1 MTDEIRFSIEV
12 REDAERQSPGR
23 IVGELLTYGQR
34 AKDRP
39 ELFERG
45 ALKWPEG
52 GVILNRQH
60 NRKAPIMRFSPTLD
74 GDRLTIDAPLPNT
87 QAGRDAAEE
96 VRAGLFKGLSVEFKA
111 VKQTMAGGVR
121 RIREAVLGGAGLVDS
136 GAYDTT
142 VEVRHGADS
151 DARRVLTWL

>member
-1 MTDEIRFSIEV
+1 MRDELRFAIEV

-23 IVGELLTYGQR
+23 IVGELVTYGQR

-39 ELFERG
+39 ELFESG
-45 ALKWPEG
+45 ALTWPEG

-60 NRKAPIMRFSPTLD
+60 NRKAPIMRFSPKLD

-96 VRAGLFKGLSVEFKA
+96 IRGGLFKGLSVEFKA
-111 VKQTMAGGVR
+111 VKQTISGGVR

-136 GAYDTT
+136 GAYATS

-151 DARRVLTWL
+151 DARRLLTWL

>member
-23 IVGELLTYGQR
+23 IVGELLTYNER
-34 AKDRP
+34 AKDRA

-45 ALKWPEG
+45 ALTWPEG

-60 NRKAPIMRFSPTLD
+60 SRKAPIMRFTPKVD

-96 VRAGLFKGLSVEFKA
+96 IR
-111 VKQTMAGGVR
+111 GGTLQGSVR
-121 RIREAVLGGAGLVDS
+121 RIQGRQAD
-136 GAYDTT
+136 
-142 VEVRHGADS
+142 HGRRRPAHPRS
-151 DARRVLTWL
+151 RARRRWLG